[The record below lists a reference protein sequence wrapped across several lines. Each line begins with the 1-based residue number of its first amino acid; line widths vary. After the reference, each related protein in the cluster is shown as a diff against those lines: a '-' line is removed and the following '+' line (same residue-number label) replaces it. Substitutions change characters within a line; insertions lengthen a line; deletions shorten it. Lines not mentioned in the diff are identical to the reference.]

1 MELEGAEDTVDSSQ
15 SGGPGE
21 QDEDNVGA
29 ATGVTAAGEEEA
41 LPEQDGPKRA
51 RTFSYG
57 EMLVEAG
64 MLSEEEWPRHSKPH
78 ARKACPSAGFWCA
91 TG

>member
-64 MLSEEEWPRHSKPH
+64 MLSE
-78 ARKACPSAGFWCA
+78 
-91 TG
+91 